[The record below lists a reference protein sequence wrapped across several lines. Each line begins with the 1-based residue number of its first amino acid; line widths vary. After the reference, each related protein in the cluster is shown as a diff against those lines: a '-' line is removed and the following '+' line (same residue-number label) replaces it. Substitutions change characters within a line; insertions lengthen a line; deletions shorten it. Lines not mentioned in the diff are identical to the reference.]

1 MSMKV
6 LITGA
11 TGLVGKHIMA
21 QCLEERVNVHFL
33 TTSKKKLSEDSTVK
47 GFYWNPAKGEIDKAC
62 FEGVDYI
69 INLAGATIAKRWTN
83 SYKQEV
89 LQSRINSLETLEK
102 GLIETKTHV
111 KSIVSASAIGVYPN
125 SLTNY
130 HEETEPEVDAS
141 FLGEVV
147 VAWEKAAKNLSTY
160 TKNLSIIRIGL
171 VLDDEEGALPK
182 LVQPIKLGIGAA
194 FGNGEQWQSWVH
206 VKDLASMFLF
216 CATQGLNGVYNGVA
230 PNPVSNGKMVKEMA
244 LLLKKPLWLPNIPA
258 AFLKL
263 LLGEMSNVLLASQR
277 VSSKKIEEEGFR
289 FQFTSLQPALVN
301 LLVQKN
307 QPVEELV

>member
-1 MSMKV
+1 MKV

-21 QCLEERVNVHFL
+21 QCQEQNIKVHFL
-33 TTSKKKLSEDSTVK
+33 TTSKKKLSDDPVAK

-62 FEGVDYI
+62 FQGVDYI
-69 INLAGATIAKRWTN
+69 INLAGATIAKRWTK

-89 LQSRINSLETLEK
+89 LQSRTHSLETLKK
-102 GLIETKTHV
+102 GLKETKTHV

-130 HEETEPEVDAS
+130 YEETEPEVDAS

-147 VAWEKAAKNLSTY
+147 VAWEKAAETLIPYAKS
-160 TKNLSIIRIGL
+160 LSIIRIGL
-171 VLDDEEGALPK
+171 VLDNKEGALPK
-182 LVQPIKLGIGAA
+182 LIQPIKLGVGAA
-194 FGNGEQWQSWVH
+194 FGTGEQWQSWIH

-216 CATQGLNGVYNGVA
+216 CATQGLNGIYNGVA
-230 PNPVSNGKMVKEMA
+230 PNPVSNAKMVKEVA
-244 LLLKKPLWLPNIPA
+244 ASLKKPLWLPNIPA
-258 AFLKL
+258 PGLKL
-263 LLGEMSNVLLASQR
+263 LLGEMSYVLLASQR
-277 VSSKKIEEEGFR
+277 VSSKKIEDEGFH
-289 FQFTSLQPALVN
+289 FSFANLKPALTN
-301 LLVQKN
+301 LLEQKN